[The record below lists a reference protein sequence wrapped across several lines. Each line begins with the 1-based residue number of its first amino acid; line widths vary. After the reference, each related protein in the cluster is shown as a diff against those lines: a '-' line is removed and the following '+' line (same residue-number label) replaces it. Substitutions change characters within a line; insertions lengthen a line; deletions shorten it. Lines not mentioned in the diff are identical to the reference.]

1 MTHKL
6 TTYTLGDSAV
16 TAQLGSG
23 ISEQLN
29 EKVIAMQQW
38 LAMHPFDGMKD
49 LVLAYSTL
57 TVYYDLFMIK
67 KKYQPPI
74 VHKWVEEKLR
84 ESFEKSADSTS
95 NHGELHHIPVC
106 YEAEYASDL
115 ESIATLKQLTREK
128 IIDLHTSKQYRVY
141 MIGFLPGFPYMGEVD
156 PQLIQARKLKPS
168 PVKAGSVGIAGAQ
181 TGIYPF
187 NSPGGWHIIG
197 RTPVNLFNAE
207 MDQPVWLKPGDQ
219 VRFYAIGK
227 EEFEAIKSKM

>member
-1 MTHKL
+1 MTYKL

-16 TAQLGSG
+16 TADLGSG

-38 LAMHPFDGMKD
+38 LAAHPFEGMKE
-49 LVLAYSTL
+49 LVLAYASL
-57 TVYYDLFMIK
+57 TVYYDLFIVK
-67 KKYQPPI
+67 KIYQPPV

-84 ESFEKSADSTS
+84 ESFEKSPESMDKR
-95 NHGELHHIPVC
+95 GELHHIPVC
-106 YEAEYASDL
+106 YETEYASDL
-115 ESIATLKQLTREK
+115 ESMSNLKHLSTDE
-128 IIDLHTSKQYRVY
+128 IIELHTSKLYRVY

-187 NSPGGWHIIG
+187 NSPGGWNIIG
-197 RTPVNLFNAE
+197 RTPFNLFNAE
-207 MDQPVWLKPGDQ
+207 MAQPVWLKAGDQ
-219 VRFYAIGK
+219 VKFYAIGK
-227 EEFEAIKSKM
+227 EEFESIKSKM